1 MPRAP
6 KRTITRDSVFR
17 KTGGAPTETPA
28 QGIPVSDTPTRQTAV
43 WLADE
48 ESEWLDSQCQLI
60 RRGGWRSITR
70 SALIR
75 ALIRAAMEG
84 EADLSGVSAER
95 ELTERLLRTH

>member
-1 MPRAP
+1 MPRP

-17 KTGGAPTETPA
+17 PTGATATPPA
-28 QGIPVSDTPTRQTAV
+28 QGITPQEAPARQTAV

-48 ESEWLDSQCQLI
+48 EMDWLDAQCQEV

-75 ALIRAAMEG
+75 AIIRAAMEDSP
-84 EADLSGVSAER
+84 DLSGASAER
-95 ELTERLLRTH
+95 ELTQRLLSHQ

>member
-1 MPRAP
+1 MPRP

-17 KTGGAPTETPA
+17 PTGGTAVPPA
-28 QGIPVSDTPTRQTAV
+28 QGITPQEALTRQTAV

-48 ESEWLDSQCQLI
+48 EVDWLDAQCQEV

-75 ALIRAAMEG
+75 ALVRAAMED
-84 EADLSGVSAER
+84 APDLSGVSAEQ
-95 ELTERLLRTH
+95 ELTQRLLSH